1 MQDEIGSLEKGKKA
15 DLIALD
21 LDEIGWAPFGGQDF
35 YAALVY
41 AVSGYHV
48 RDVMVNGRWVF
59 RNNQWKTMDYAKAR
73 ADLEAKHDEL
83 MQRIKNN
90 KETDMKKILI
100 DTDAGV
106 DDAQAILLA
115 FGQKDVKIEAFTTVC
130 GQRQRG

>member
-48 RDVMVNGRWVF
+48 RDVMVNGRWLY
-59 RNNQWKTMDYAKAR
+59 RNNEYQTLDY
-73 ADLEAKHDEL
+73 LEERQKLEVKHDEL
-83 MQRIKNN
+83 MQ
-90 KETDMKKILI
+90 LI
-100 DTDAGV
+100 N
-106 DDAQAILLA
+106 
-115 FGQKDVKIEAFTTVC
+115 E
-130 GQRQRG
+130 